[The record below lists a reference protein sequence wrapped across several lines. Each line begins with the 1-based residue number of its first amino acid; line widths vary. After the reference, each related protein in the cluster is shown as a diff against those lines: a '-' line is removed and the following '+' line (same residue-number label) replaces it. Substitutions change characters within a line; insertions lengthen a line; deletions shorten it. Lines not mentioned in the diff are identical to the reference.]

1 MHGARECPY
10 VFPLRARDFQAV
22 VDHPYLPLK
31 LGRKL
36 TYKEGAKT
44 VTIEVLRQRRDLD
57 GIPVTV
63 VRDRSV
69 EDGET
74 DEDTLD
80 FFAQKRDGTVVYL
93 GEFTAVFES
102 GIQAAT
108 SGSFLA
114 GYASGF
120 GYGEPLAGVT
130 MPGNPKIAKSYRLE
144 FDAGNAEEYY
154 TTAGT
159 CGTVV
164 TRPAPSPTP
173 SRSWN
178 MASWSPR
185 PAARV
190 LRARRW
196 AGACPRSGRGRHRNP
211 DQDRGLSVRLACAL
225 LLALLPGT
233 LLAAWSD
240 GGGLGGANR
249 TSGGNG
255 GSGGGD
261 GYGIFGAG
269 NPTALR
275 SGTGGG
281 GSTGGGGV

>member
-1 MHGARECPY
+1 MRIAALFATTLALLSGAATAAPDCATMTANLGNACELQARASKAVLGAEFDLDEAEDDCAAVTAARTRACTALGNAPY

-164 TRPAPSPTP
+164 TPAGTFTDTIKILEYGILEPE
-173 SRSWN
+173 
-178 MASWSPR
+178 
-185 PAARV
+185 ARGEKCFARGV
-190 LRARRW
+190 GLVRARDLVE
-196 AGACPRSGRGRHRNP
+196 G
-211 DQDRGLSVRLACAL
+211 
-225 LLALLPGT
+225 GT
-233 LLAAWSD
+233 EILTKIE
-240 GGGLGGANR
+240 G
-249 TSGGNG
+249 
-255 GSGGGD
+255 
-261 GYGIFGAG
+261 
-269 NPTALR
+269 
-275 SGTGGG
+275 
-281 GSTGGGGV
+281 